1 MKTGDEWKEH
11 RRLMADTMSFS
22 FLNEVA
28 GPRIYEGTL
37 TLIQLWQEKARLAG
51 GRPFS
56 AAEDIKQGAFEVIW
70 AATFGSKVD
79 ASKTQADLLA
89 GVDQLDLPKDAEC
102 EVTIPQASPPE
113 TFRALTLLSDSV
125 SIPLNSLFPA
135 PHHKLALTV
144 LPKYRKALA
153 VKNRL
158 IDENLDAA
166 WQKFK
171 SAADDDG
178 AVKSAVD
185 LIVQREV
192 QLANKEKRAAVY
204 NSPVIRDELYGYLS
218 AGYDTSSTTLEWTV
232 KFLTDHQEAQKKL
245 REELHST
252 FADAKAEGRVPSA
265 SELAKTK
272 LPYLAACMEEAHRLG
287 GTVSIII
294 RSATQDAE
302 LLGRVIP
309 KGTDV
314 FFLNQGPG
322 YTTSTIPVD
331 EKLRSASSRESRGK
345 NSEWDS
351 EKIEAFLPERWLGQ
365 GEAGE
370 VVFDPRAGPDMPFGS
385 GTRGCFGECS
395 TSMYVRNA
403 RLNFSTGRRLA
414 ELELKIIIAL
424 VIWNFNLEPTPAALS
439 TYNAR
444 HDLTRNPRQCYLRL
458 SVAQ

>member
-11 RRLMADTMSFS
+11 RRLMADTMSFN

-37 TLIQLWQEKARLAG
+37 TLIQLWKEKARLAK
-51 GRPFS
+51 GRPFA

-70 AATFGSKVD
+70 AATFGSKVN

-89 GVDQLDLPKDAEC
+89 GVDRLDLPADVEC
-102 EVTIPQASPPE
+102 EATIPQASPPE
-113 TFRALTLLSDSV
+113 TFKALTLLSDSV

-171 SAADDDG
+171 SAADDDD

-192 QLANKEKRAAVY
+192 QLANKENRAAMY
-204 NSPVIRDELYGYLS
+204 NSPVIRDELYGYMS
-218 AGYDTSSTTLEWTV
+218 AGFDTSSTTLEWAV

-245 REELHST
+245 RQELHAA

-272 LPYLAACMEEAHRLG
+272 LPYLAACVEEAHRLG

-294 RSATQDAE
+294 RSTMQDTE

-322 YTTSTIPVD
+322 YTTKAIPVD
-331 EKLRSASSRESRGK
+331 EKLRSTSSRESKGK
-345 NSEWDS
+345 NNEWDAQN
-351 EKIEAFLPERWLGQ
+351 IEAFLPERWLAK
-365 GEAGE
+365 GEDGE

-385 GTRGCFGECS
+385 GTRGCFGKLDA
-395 TSMYVRNA
+395 VRCMT
-403 RLNFSTGRRLA
+403 RTLLTFDTGRRLA
-414 ELELKIIIAL
+414 ELELKVIIGL
-424 VIWNFNLEPTPAALS
+424 VIWNFNLEPTPAGLS
-439 TYNAR
+439 SYAAR
-444 HDLTRNPRQCYLRL
+444 HDLTRTPRQCYLRL
-458 SVAQ
+458 SVAT